1 MGIRQ
6 IREIGDD
13 ILTKTCKPVTQMTL
27 RTKMLINDM
36 LDTMYEANGVGL
48 TAPQAGVLKR
58 IVVIDVGEGPII
70 MLNPEVIATEGE
82 QTGYEGCLSV
92 PGKMGNVTRP
102 NVVTVRFQ
110 DENMEWQ
117 EMTGTELLAR
127 AFCHEIDHLDGVLY
141 VDKVEGDLVE
151 SSYEDEEEDEEE

>member
-27 RTKMLINDM
+27 RTKLLINDM

-48 TAPQAGVLKR
+48 AAPQAGVLKR

-70 MLNPEVIATEGE
+70 MLNPEIISAEGE

-92 PGKMGNVTRP
+92 PGKMGTVTRP

-127 AFCHEIDHLDGVLY
+127 AFCHEIDHLDGRLY
-141 VDKVEGDLVE
+141 IDVEDHEILP
-151 SSYEDEEEDEEE
+151 EDQGKEEA

>member
-6 IREIGDD
+6 IRELGDD
-13 ILTKTCKPVTQMTL
+13 ILRKKCKPVTQMSL
-27 RTKMLINDM
+27 RTKLLINDM

-48 TAPQAGVLKR
+48 AAPQAGVLKR

-70 MLNPEVIATEGE
+70 MLNPEIIATEGE

-92 PGKMGNVTRP
+92 PGKMGTVTRP

-127 AFCHEIDHLDGVLY
+127 AFCHEIDHLDGIVY
-141 VDKVEGDLVE
+141 VDKAEGDLVE
-151 SSYEDEEEDEEE
+151 SAYEDEEEEE

>member
-48 TAPQAGVLKR
+48 AAPQAGVLKR

>member
-13 ILTKTCKPVTQMTL
+13 ILTKTCKPVPQMTL
-27 RTKMLINDM
+27 RTKILINDM

-48 TAPQAGVLKR
+48 AAPQAGVLKR

-70 MLNPEVIATEGE
+70 MLNPEIISTEGE

-92 PGKMGNVTRP
+92 PGKMGTVTRP

-110 DENMEWQ
+110 DEHMEWQ

-127 AFCHEIDHLDGVLY
+127 AFCHEIDHLDGILY
-141 VDKVEGDLVE
+141 VDKVEGELME